1 MALTASDHLHGG
13 PLLAELVSSI
23 SDVSNSS
30 TMCDTCQET
39 DNLMAAC
46 SVS

>member
-1 MALTASDHLHGG
+1 MALTASDHLPGSS
-13 PLLAELVSSI
+13 LLAGLVSSI
-23 SDVSNSS
+23 TDVSNSS
-30 TMCDTCQET
+30 TTCDTCQET